1 MSREEIIVVYTIA
14 ELMCPLANLLNNRV
28 FAIQLTV
35 NDDKFSCPL
44 LINSTQSLAIMI
56 HNVKPRQWDS
66 MVRKMHKA

>member
-14 ELMCPLANLLNNRV
+14 ELMCPLANLLNRV
-28 FAIQLTV
+28 FATQLTV
-35 NDDKFSCPL
+35 NDDKFACPL

-56 HNVKPRQWDS
+56 HNVKSRQCDS